1 MREFTSQIIKTF
13 HIFICEMMMMM
24 MIEIRLEF
32 LSVLISKH
40 PKSRYILE
48 KQND

>member
-13 HIFICEMMMMM
+13 HIFICEMMM

>member
-13 HIFICEMMMMM
+13 HIFICEMMMM